1 MAHYQRLR
9 DLREDADKTQ
19 QEIAD
24 YLGTSAQHYGK
35 YESGKAE
42 IPLERAV
49 MLAKYYNVSLDYI
62 AGISSSRH
70 PLTSDSSFS
79 PIGILSDKITRLSD
93 NEKQAVKDTLSSVID
108 DQIKI
113 PPQRKCSA
121 AVILHTIYYIC
132 KNKKQFYISY

>member
-62 AGISSSRH
+62 AGISSIRH
-70 PLTSDSSFS
+70 PLDLDNLTS
-79 PIGILSDKITRLSD
+79 PAEILSDKITQLSD

-108 DQIKI
+108 MIK
-113 PPQRKCSA
+113 
-121 AVILHTIYYIC
+121 
-132 KNKKQFYISY
+132 

>member
-49 MLAKYYNVSLDYI
+49 LLAKYYNVSLDYI

-70 PLTSDSSFS
+70 PLAC
-79 PIGILSDKITRLSD
+79 
-93 NEKQAVKDTLSSVID
+93 ESVICNEAPD
-108 DQIKI
+108 DTATEQCVALGKALA
-113 PPQRKCSA
+113 S
-121 AVILHTIYYIC
+121 
-132 KNKKQFYISY
+132 

>member
-42 IPLERAV
+42 IPLERAAL
-49 MLAKYYNVSLDYI
+49 LAKYYNVSLDYI
-62 AGISSSRH
+62 AGISAIRH
-70 PLTSDSSFS
+70 PPATDSLPS
-79 PIGILSDKITRLSD
+79 PVGILSDKITRLTD
-93 NEKQAVKDTLSSVID
+93 NEKQAVKDTLSSVINM
-108 DQIKI
+108 IK
-113 PPQRKCSA
+113 
-121 AVILHTIYYIC
+121 
-132 KNKKQFYISY
+132 

>member
-35 YESGKAE
+35 YESGKTE

-62 AGISSSRH
+62 AGISSIRH
-70 PLTSDSSFS
+70 PLDLDNLSS
-79 PIGILSDKITRLSD
+79 PAEILSDKITQLSD

-108 DQIKI
+108 MIK
-113 PPQRKCSA
+113 
-121 AVILHTIYYIC
+121 
-132 KNKKQFYISY
+132 

>member
-49 MLAKYYNVSLDYI
+49 LLAKYYNVSLDYI
-62 AGISSSRH
+62 AGISAIRH
-70 PLTSDSSFS
+70 SLTTDSSLS
-79 PIGILSDKITRLSD
+79 PIGILSDKITQLSD

-108 DQIKI
+108 MIK
-113 PPQRKCSA
+113 
-121 AVILHTIYYIC
+121 
-132 KNKKQFYISY
+132 

>member
-9 DLREDADKTQ
+9 DLREDSDKTQ

-49 MLAKYYNVSLDYI
+49 LLAKYYNVSLDYI

-70 PLTSDSSFS
+70 PLDLDNLSS
-79 PIGILSDKITRLSD
+79 PAEILSDKITQLSD
-93 NEKQAVKDTLSSVID
+93 NEKQTVKDTLSSVID
-108 DQIKI
+108 MIK
-113 PPQRKCSA
+113 
-121 AVILHTIYYIC
+121 
-132 KNKKQFYISY
+132 

>member
-24 YLGTSAQHYGK
+24 YLGTSAQHGK

-70 PLTSDSSFS
+70 PLDLDNLSS
-79 PIGILSDKITRLSD
+79 PAEILSDKITQLSD

-108 DQIKI
+108 MIK
-113 PPQRKCSA
+113 
-121 AVILHTIYYIC
+121 
-132 KNKKQFYISY
+132 

>member
-9 DLREDADKTQ
+9 DLREDADKTH

-49 MLAKYYNVSLDYI
+49 LLAKYYNVSLDYI
-62 AGISSSRH
+62 PYGRFREVEVI
-70 PLTSDSSFS
+70 
-79 PIGILSDKITRLSD
+79 RLSG
-93 NEKQAVKDTLSSVID
+93 
-108 DQIKI
+108 
-113 PPQRKCSA
+113 RG
-121 AVILHTIYYIC
+121 IYACRAGGAIG
-132 KNKKQFYISY
+132 

>member
-9 DLREDADKTQ
+9 DLREDSDKTQ

-49 MLAKYYNVSLDYI
+49 LLAKYYNVSLDYI
-62 AGISSSRH
+62 AGNSSSRH
-70 PLTSDSSFS
+70 PLDLDNLSS
-79 PIGILSDKITRLSD
+79 PAEILSDKITQLSD

-108 DQIKI
+108 MIK
-113 PPQRKCSA
+113 
-121 AVILHTIYYIC
+121 
-132 KNKKQFYISY
+132 